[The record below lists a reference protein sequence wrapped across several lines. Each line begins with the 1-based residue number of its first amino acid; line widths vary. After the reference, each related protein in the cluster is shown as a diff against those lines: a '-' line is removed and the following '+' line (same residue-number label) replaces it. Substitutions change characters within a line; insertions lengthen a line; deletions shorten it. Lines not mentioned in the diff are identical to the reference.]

1 MNRRDAVLAL
11 LALGVPLQARA
22 QPAARM
28 HRIGMLMATN
38 PGSTKHFRAAFN
50 ARMEELGWREGAN
63 IEYTWRYAETDP
75 ANFERLATEAVARK
89 PDVIF
94 AGTGP
99 FAAVVKKH
107 TQDIPIVFTNSTDP
121 VAQGL
126 VASLARPGGNVTGA
140 STRTHELAGKRL
152 QLLQEVVPLVKR
164 IGLVRRVGVADSVES
179 MIHYQ
184 ELKRAAAQLRLQLVE
199 VEHESRRAGDFGP
212 AFAQLL
218 SQRVDAVASVL
229 GWNYPHH
236 REFIAHAARARLPGI
251 FDLSEFCEAGGL
263 MSLSVSITERYR
275 KSADYVNRI
284 LRGAKPAELPVDEPM
299 VFELV
304 VNLKTAREIGVSI
317 PQSILL
323 RADRVIE

>member
-11 LALGVPLQARA
+11 LALGVPLRAWA
-22 QPAARM
+22 QPAARI
-28 HRIGMLMATN
+28 HRIGMLLATN
-38 PGSTKHFRAAFN
+38 PGVTKNFGAAFT
-50 ARMEELGWREGAN
+50 ARMAELGWREGSN
-63 IEYTWRYAETDP
+63 IEYTWRYAESDS
-75 ANFERLATEAVARK
+75 ANFERLATETVARK

-94 AGTGP
+94 VGTGP

-107 TQDIPIVFTNSTDP
+107 TQNIPIVFTNSTDP
-121 VAQGL
+121 VGQGL

-164 IGLVRRVGVADSVES
+164 IGLVRRVGVPDNSEA
-179 MIHYQ
+179 MIHH
-184 ELKRAAAQLRLQLVE
+184 EALKRAAAQLRLQLVE
-199 VEHESRRAGDFGP
+199 VEHDNRRAGDFGP

-229 GWNYPHH
+229 GWNYPHY
-236 REFIAHAARARLPGI
+236 REFVAHAARARLPGI
-251 FDLSEFCEAGGL
+251 FDASEFAEAGGL
-263 MSLSVSITERYR
+263 MSLSVSFMERFR

-299 VFELV
+299 VFELI
-304 VNLKTAREIGVSI
+304 VNLKTAREIGVTI